1 MLENLVSACRV
12 NNSAGVK
19 SVIFLHPS
27 DLNVRYAGNKA
38 MAIKSFTVDNDI
50 DVLALTETWFHDDNY
65 NVVNMSTLSATGY
78 RFLHNARAVWRG
90 WGC

>member
-50 DVLALTETWFHDDNY
+50 DVLALT
-65 NVVNMSTLSATGY
+65 A
-78 RFLHNARAVWRG
+78 
-90 WGC
+90 